1 MKKRLIALLT
11 AALLIEGSACYAQ
24 QNQPTRVTPSA
35 VPVPSAAP
43 TFTASS
49 VPAETRDRTLQILRG
64 FKLIG
69 PNEDL
74 SVLEN
79 KPLDLA
85 GGPPIRNLSDPFCE
99 AGCDVA
105 AAAAVGACAGQSGPP
120 AAACIAAVEA
130 GRQYCKSKC

>member
-1 MKKRLIALLT
+1 MKRRLAVFLTTALLS
-11 AALLIEGSACYAQ
+11 EVSAVVYAQ

-35 VPVPSAAP
+35 VPVTSAAP

-49 VPAETRDRTLQILRG
+49 VPAETRGRTLQILRG

-79 KPLDLA
+79 RPLDLA

-105 AAAAVGACAGQSGPP
+105 AVAAVAACAGKVALLQQL
-120 AAACIAAVEA
+120 A
-130 GRQYCKSKC
+130 